1 MYKAPVRNHLVSL
14 GACVFLF
21 LDLIPEST
29 FSYSLAIFFFFY
41 SIVLVLNALL
51 FGLGHVFIYSFMH
64 FSLFFII
71 HTYLSLLT

>member
-29 FSYSLAIFFFFY
+29 FSYSLAILFFLFY
-41 SIVLVLNALL
+41 CSCIECPSLWIRSCIYL
-51 FGLGHVFIYSFMH
+51 FIHVFFSF
-64 FSLFFII
+64 FIII